1 MRAVIDAAPA
11 AAAGKETAAVAT
23 ASGWTPPLHSPLEL
37 CLGYHSCNGPRSHRE
52 LLAVTR
58 CTPCGWVYQSHLL
71 RQPVC
76 QWASKET

>member
-23 ASGWTPPLHSPLEL
+23 ASG
-37 CLGYHSCNGPRSHRE
+37 CNGPRSHRE